1 MIPGRKELARG
12 AAPMDEEKRWNGGQ
26 GLAISFHFLGW
37 QRKGGTLKRAARN
50 QTKFG
55 AC

>member
-1 MIPGRKELARG
+1 MG
-12 AAPMDEEKRWNGGQ
+12 EEKRWNGRP
-26 GLAISFHFLGW
+26 GLAISFHFLVW